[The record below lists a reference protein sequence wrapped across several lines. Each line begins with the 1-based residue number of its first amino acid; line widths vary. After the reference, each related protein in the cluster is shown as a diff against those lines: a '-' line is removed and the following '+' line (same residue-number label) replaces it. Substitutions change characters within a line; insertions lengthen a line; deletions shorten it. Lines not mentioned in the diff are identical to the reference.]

1 MINLLSR
8 LAGQSGEPLLT
19 QTTGAAFTDGGKTQ
33 ESGETFLHLMT
44 EFLGMDVKPGSED
57 RPKVGLT
64 STGFDSVDELVPK
77 QSGNET
83 ELDLINTS
91 EGKKNISI
99 ESKDRLQTKDFPGAL
114 LIQPSNFMQMEGEQN
129 RLITTEEKRIE
140 QTKTDLVQFSED
152 GEVQYEKPVMNVS
165 NLKGLNELIDGLQV
179 EKSGENIVLT
189 IPASN
194 MELTSEKAENIQ
206 DQFLKI
212 IRQLSDHHGQNQL
225 KRSNFGMEV
234 KTAINAVADSSQTVP
249 ALDSKLPVEIRK
261 ESSGAIKMVFSNVS
275 KFMEAGDTPH
285 GKMPEEASNGSQK
298 ADIQPTQKFIL
309 KEVVR
314 VLSAEIETTAQKNAN
329 SKSVLQ
335 RLGLETEEPNR
346 LSIQKEESSPLP
358 KESNHQADRKLQTEL
373 DLAKKLSDE
382 NSKKKSELVNQ
393 KSDSQNK
400 EKSSFVRLMDK
411 SPVKPNQSS
420 SATEAKKNEMAFK
433 PLIKI
438 ESQNGD
444 VDLEFQSQA
453 DQDNGDNEE
462 GKSSMKLNN
471 TSFNQLRKDS
481 GRREFST
488 QIVKQLQKQAD
499 QSGLGAAKNWN
510 QHRFI
515 LENGESVNLAVRQS
529 EGIMQLQLGA
539 GSSELNKILHQHI
552 NEIREHLQEQM
563 NIDIDLQLQ
572 NFGDRQT
579 DSNNNGQNSGNGK
592 QGPNNGAGI
601 LSQGAETEAGSPK
614 AGVRYLGFN
623 QNEWTA

>member
-19 QTTGAAFTDGGKTQ
+19 QTTDTAFAEDGKKQG
-33 ESGETFLHLMT
+33 SGETFIHLMT
-44 EFLGMDVKPGSED
+44 EFLGMDVDPESVD
-57 RPKVGLT
+57 RPKAGLT
-64 STGFDSVDELVPK
+64 STGFDSVDELVEK

-83 ELDLINTS
+83 ELDLTNTS

-99 ESKDRLQTKDFPGAL
+99 ESKDRLQTKDFPGPL
-114 LIQPSNFMQMEGEQN
+114 LIQLSNFIQMEGEQN
-129 RLITTEEKRIE
+129 RLITAEKKGIE
-140 QTKTDLVQFSED
+140 QTKADLVQLSED
-152 GEVQYEKPVMNVS
+152 GEVQNEKPVMDVS

-179 EKSGENIVLT
+179 EKSGENMVLT

-194 MELTSEKAENIQ
+194 MELTSEKMGNIQ

-212 IRQLSDHHGQNQL
+212 IRQLSGHHGQNQL
-225 KRSNFGMEV
+225 KQSISGMGV
-234 KTAINAVADSSQTVP
+234 KTAINTVSDRSQPVP
-249 ALDSKLPVEIRK
+249 ALNSRLPVEISK
-261 ESSGAIKMVFSNVS
+261 EASGAIKMVFRSG
-275 KFMEAGDTPH
+275 FMEAGDTPY
-285 GKMPEEASNGSQK
+285 GKMPEAASNESQK
-298 ADIQPTQKFIL
+298 ADIQPTQKLSL

-314 VLSAEIETTAQKNAN
+314 VLSEEVETTTQKNGN

-335 RLGLETEEPNR
+335 QLSSETEEPNR
-346 LSIQKEESSPLP
+346 LSIPKEESSPLP

-373 DLAKKLSDE
+373 DLVKKLSDE
-382 NSKKKSELVNQ
+382 NSKKKSESVIQ
-393 KSDSQNK
+393 KLDSQNK

-411 SPVKPNQSS
+411 SPVKPIQSS
-420 SATEAKKNEMAFK
+420 SATEAKRNEIDFK

-453 DQDNGDNEE
+453 DQDTGDNEE
-462 GKSSMKLNN
+462 GKPSMKWNN
-471 TSFNQLRKDS
+471 TSFNQLTKDS

-488 QIVKQLQKQAD
+488 QVVKQLQKQTD
-499 QSGLGAAKNWN
+499 QSGLGAAKNWS
-510 QHRFI
+510 QHRFV

-539 GSSELNKILHQHI
+539 GSSELNKMLHQHI

-572 NFGDRQT
+572 NFGDHQT
-579 DSNNNGQNSGNGK
+579 DSNDNGQNSGNGK
-592 QGPNNGAGI
+592 QGPNNETGI
-601 LSQGAETEAGSPK
+601 LSQGAETEAGSSK